1 MKKLMTSMLL
11 LASVSASAAV
21 ATVQQVEPGVRPVYN
36 SGTGV
41 MPAGAQEAMPR
52 ASRQLA
58 RDRTMGVGVTPA
70 MLSLFSPIQV
80 PGPDFDVGGLRINI
94 LYGRCCNFDGLD
106 IGLVGVADN
115 HANGWL
121 ANLLVNYAAG
131 DGLGLHTGVV
141 NYFGGDFKGLQI
153 GLANWIDSGDMFQIG
168 IYNGGYDVQGLQI
181 GVINTANKLQGLQIG
196 LVNVISNSDVSFFP
210 IINGFF

>member
-41 MPAGAQEAMPR
+41 MPAGAQEAMPK

-58 RDRTMGVGVTPA
+58 KDRTMGVGLSPA
-70 MLSLFSPIQV
+70 MLSFFSPLQV
-80 PGPDFDVGGLRINI
+80 PGPDFDVGGLRLNI

-106 IGLVGVADN
+106 LGLVV
-115 HANGWL
+115 
-121 ANLLVNYAAG
+121 LVNYATG
-131 DGLGLHTGVV
+131 DGLGLHTGAV

-153 GLANWIDSGDMFQIG
+153 GVANWIDSGDMFQIG
-168 IYNGGYDVQGLQI
+168 VYNGGYDVQGFQI
-181 GVINTANKLQGLQIG
+181 GVINTADKLQGLQIG
-196 LVNVISNSDVSFFP
+196 LVNIISNSDVSFFP
-210 IINGFF
+210 IINGYF

>member
-11 LASVSASAAV
+11 LASATACAAV
-21 ATVQQVEPGVRPVYN
+21 ATVRQIEPGVRPVYN

-52 ASRQLA
+52 ANRQLA
-58 RDRTMGVGVTPA
+58 KDNVRGAGFSPVMFSV
-70 MLSLFSPIQV
+70 FSPIQF
-80 PGPDFDVGGLRINI
+80 PPPEFDVGGLRLSL

-106 IGLVGVADN
+106 FGIVGVADN

-121 ANLLVNYAAG
+121 VNVVTVAYG
-131 DGLGLHTGVV
+131 DGLGLHTGGV
-141 NYFGGDFKGLQI
+141 NYFAGDFKGLQI
-153 GLANWIDSGDMFQIG
+153 GVANWIDSGDVFQIG
-168 IYNGGYDVQGLQI
+168 GYNGGYDIQGLQI

-196 LVNVISNSDVSFFP
+196 LVNIISSSDVSFFP